1 MNTAPLPFPDAL
13 DAHSRLDRAQSRD
26 GQPDVLF
33 QAFDAVFA
41 DALDHRLFTVLSW
54 SRAENHARRA
64 YSSRP
69 REYPVGASKPMG
81 PTEWGTL
88 VLKGG
93 QTWFGRTPED
103 IRWAF
108 PDHELI
114 ASLGCESCL
123 NAPVLWNGE
132 VLGAVSVLGPAGAYD
147 ERDLSLLEA
156 LAPRLVPA
164 LMP

>member
-1 MNTAPLPFPDAL
+1 
-13 DAHSRLDRAQSRD
+13 
-26 GQPDVLF
+26 
-33 QAFDAVFA
+33 
-41 DALDHRLFTVLSW
+41 
-54 SRAENHARRA
+54 
-64 YSSRP
+64 
-69 REYPVGASKPMG
+69 MG

-114 ASLGCESCL
+114 ESLGCESCL

-132 VLGAVSVLGPAGAYD
+132 VLGAVSVLGPTGAYD

-156 LAPRLVPA
+156 LAPRLGPA